1 MWTIIGITTAITTP
15 IGILL
20 RKLHARPNSFKIE
33 PEMISLPHEKWI
45 EMDWREQSLFLRSL
59 LTHKE
64 HTGTRSTVNRKLV
77 QEKIVTNCPP
87 DEFNKE
93 TAASIR

>member
-1 MWTIIGITTAITTP
+1 MWTIVGITTAITTI
-15 IGILL
+15 IGIIL
-20 RKLHARPNSFKIE
+20 RKLHAKPNSGKIE

-59 LTHKE
+59 LSRKE
-64 HTGTRSTVNRKLV
+64 HRGTRTLVNRQLQ

-87 DEFNKE
+87 SEFHKA
-93 TAASIR
+93 TAANIR